1 MRVRT
6 ALLLLVL
13 AAVGLFTAL
22 NWAVFS
28 ARTPL
33 SLGFWTVEAP
43 LGMLLLAVIVGLT
56 FLYLAFLTWIETS
69 ALLEARRYARELLVQ
84 RQLAENAEASR
95 YEELKRGLETKLA
108 ALHEVP
114 DSAAGRVLARLE
126 QTESALRGDIERAG
140 NTLAAYIGEL
150 EDRLNRRGTGPP

>member
-1 MRVRT
+1 MRART

-13 AAVGLFTAL
+13 VVVGLFTAL

-43 LGMLLLAVIVGLT
+43 LGIVLVAVIAGLT
-56 FLYLAFLTWIETS
+56 FLYLFFLTWLEAS
-69 ALLEARRYARELLVQ
+69 ALLEARRSARELLAQ
-84 RQLAENAEASR
+84 RQLAEKAEASR
-95 YEELKRGLETKLA
+95 FAELRRTLEGELA
-108 ALHEVP
+108 ALHDLPEA
-114 DSAAGRVLARLE
+114 AAGRVLARLE
-126 QTESALRGDIERAG
+126 QTEAALRGDIDRAG

-150 EDRLNRRGTGPP
+150 EDRLNRRGAGPP